1 MLKPISVSL
10 SLVLAAAALH
20 PASTVAQQAAASD
33 QVPQDMRQLMI
44 FESDPG
50 KTSFIDGSGVRSLNQ
65 YRSTLTKHPGYCNN
79 VANVVWSTLII
90 DFGKSAQGKE
100 IAHQQF
106 EVYRNDRRK
115 LQKLKSETLFAGA
128 DEGLVFE
135 FDWRNRSGNFLCG
148 NFTRETLFRIGN
160 WMVLTSEDF
169 WNETPIAAPYLAPK
183 IAALLG
189 GVQIAPGEVAFRN
202 LLLSGLGFSSPSAKM
217 CLDEVMNEVEAQAPK
232 EARLAEDI
240 AALRKA
246 AARAHAIE
254 VLAQVPVGPGY
265 FDEFDPKWWEAL
277 REVIPDPTKPADPQD
292 SALDELIDLLPPPL
306 GTIVKF
312 TREADKQM
320 RSIKR
325 HLVDPTLHREI
336 YECYK
341 AQRDADQA
349 SRIQAG
355 MGQDAL
361 EVAAAHTL
369 LDATADMAGRRCRGA
384 ETFKS
389 SYERELSRARTKEER
404 EQEFSRLVRP
414 VAMRFEFIYQVEMAH
429 AKQAELLKQAWTP
442 VSAVLDRL
450 RGRVNACLSRPR

>member
-1 MLKPISVSL
+1 MLKPIAISL
-10 SLVLAAAALH
+10 SLVLAAAALQ
-20 PASTVAQQAAASD
+20 PASTAAQQASASA
-33 QVPQDMRQLMI
+33 QVPQDMRRLMI

-50 KTSFIDGSGVRSLNQ
+50 KLNFIDGAGVRSLNQ
-65 YRSTLTKHPGYCNN
+65 YRSTLTKRPGYCNN
-79 VANVVWSTLII
+79 VSNVVWSTLIVEC
-90 DFGKSAQGKE
+90 GKGAEGKE

-106 EVYRNDRRK
+106 EVYRNERRK
-115 LQKLKSETLFAGA
+115 MEKLKSETPFAGG

-135 FDWRNRSGNFLCG
+135 FDWRNKDGKFLCG

-160 WMVLTSEDF
+160 WMVLTSEEF

-189 GVQIAPGEVAFRN
+189 GTQISPAEVAFRN
-202 LLLSGLGFSSPSAKM
+202 MLMKGLAFGSADARA
-217 CLDEVMNEVEAQAPK
+217 CIDEVMNEVEAQAPK
-232 EARLAEDI
+232 DARLAEDV

-246 AARAHAIE
+246 AARAHAVE

-265 FDEFDPKWWEAL
+265 FDEFDPKWWDAL
-277 REVIPDPTKPADPQD
+277 REVLPDPTKPADPQD

-306 GTIVKF
+306 GAIVKF
-312 TREADKQM
+312 TREADRQM

-336 YECYK
+336 YDCYK

-361 EVAAAHTL
+361 EGAAAQTL

-389 SYERELSRARTKEER
+389 SYERDLSRALTKEER
-404 EQEFSRLVRP
+404 EREFAHLVRP
-414 VAMRFEFIYQVEMAH
+414 VAMRFEFIYQVERAH
-429 AKQAELLKQAWTP
+429 AKKDDMLKEAWNP
-442 VSAVLDRL
+442 VSTVLDRL
-450 RGRVNACLSRPR
+450 RGRVNACLSKPR

>member
-1 MLKPISVSL
+1 MLKRIPISL
-10 SLVLAAAALH
+10 WLLMAATAFQ
-20 PASTVAQQAAASD
+20 PATTAAQQASASD
-33 QVPQDMRQLMI
+33 QVPQDMRRLMI

-50 KTSFIDGSGVRSLNQ
+50 KTSFTDGSGVRTLNQ
-65 YRSTLTKHPGYCNN
+65 CRSTLTKHPGYCNN
-79 VANVVWSTLII
+79 VANVVWSTYIV
-90 DFGKSAQGKE
+90 DFGKGAEGKE

-115 LQKLKSETLFAGA
+115 MQKLKSETPFAGA
-128 DEGLVFE
+128 DEGMVFE
-135 FDWRNRSGNFLCG
+135 FDWRNKDGKFLCG
-148 NFTRETLFRIGN
+148 NFTRETVFRIGS

-183 IAALLG
+183 LAALLG
-189 GVQIAPGEVAFRN
+189 GVQLAPGEIAFRN
-202 LLLSGLGFSSPSAKM
+202 MLMNGLGFGSRDARM

-232 EARLAEDI
+232 DARMAEDI

-254 VLAQVPVGPGY
+254 VLAAVPVGPGY

-277 REVIPDPTKPADPQD
+277 RDVIPDPTKPADPQD

-312 TREADKQM
+312 TREADKRM
-320 RSIKR
+320 RSIKL
-325 HLVDPTLHREI
+325 HLVNPTLHREI
-336 YECYK
+336 YDCYK
-341 AQRDADQA
+341 AQRDADQG

-361 EVAAAHTL
+361 ETAAAHTL
-369 LDATADMAGRRCRGA
+369 LDATADMSGRRCLGA

-389 SYERELSRARTKEER
+389 SYERDLTRARTKEER
-404 EQEFSRLVRP
+404 EQEFARLVRP
-414 VAMRFEFIYQVEMAH
+414 VAMRFEFIYQVERAH
-429 AKQAELLKQAWTP
+429 ARKADMLKEAWMP
-442 VSAVLDRL
+442 VSAVLERL
-450 RGRVNACLSRPR
+450 RGRVNVCMSRPR